1 MCIRDRQRTLGTLA
15 TPMGASSAD
24 DDPVAKKFLFG
35 RLRFQIS
42 ASGASAVGSW
52 EKGPGSVFSLK
63 STKVRTDKPGAFRRH
78 QLTKGSSAFSRG
90 VSSGFLGY
98 SRPIYP
104 ARARESAAPARRRC
118 RSRTT
123 SSSPRGAFPRSTKF
137 AYSFQTN
144 KGLALWIRGAKR
156 ICLVEISVP

>member
-1 MCIRDRQRTLGTLA
+1 MIACVGSRTPRVEA
-15 TPMGASSAD
+15 V
-24 DDPVAKKFLFG
+24 VAKKVALLQIDAIAP
-35 RLRFQIS
+35 RPIYALRIQIS

-90 VSSGFLGY
+90 VTSGFLEY
-98 SRPIYP
+98 SRPISP
-104 ARARESAAPARRRC
+104 ARARESAAPARRCC

-123 SSSPRGAFPRSTKF
+123 SSSPRGVVSA
-137 AYSFQTN
+137 
-144 KGLALWIRGAKR
+144 
-156 ICLVEISVP
+156 